1 MNLFHRICAQ
11 FKVIRKPGDTRA
23 ERGKFGEDLAA
34 DYCLNELGYR
44 LIVRNW
50 SYKRGEIDLIC
61 QDGEVLVFIEVR
73 ARAEDALVSGF
84 YSVSRRKKEIL
95 CRTCKSYLRQLKK
108 PPKHFRFDILDISIC
123 NTGKS
128 DIHHYANV
136 PLFHKHFS
144 AQRDKL

>member
-11 FKVIRKPGDTRA
+11 LKVIAKPGDTRA

-34 DYCLNELGYR
+34 HYCLNELGYR

-61 QDGEVLVFIEVR
+61 RDGEVLVFIEVR

-95 CRTCKSYLRQLKK
+95 CRTCKSYLMQLKK
-108 PPKHFRFDILDISIC
+108 PPKHLRFDILDISIF

-128 DIHHYANV
+128 EVHHYANV